1 MELNWFES
9 ILMGLLSGLGEIL
22 PVSAR
27 AHSIVLLK
35 VFGAEDNS
43 HFFYLLVHL
52 AILAAVYMSSQ
63 NQILRYLRARHIS
76 RIPKKKRKRP
86 LDTRALMD
94 FRMLRTMVIPVILA
108 FIFFERCQVIGDKA
122 VWLSG
127 MLFLNGV
134 ILYIPQF
141 FPGSNKD
148 CRTLTRLEGL
158 LMGIGGAASVLPG
171 LSGIGTAL
179 SVGSLCGVDRT
190 YALNMTLL
198 MEIVVVTGLIVFDII
213 GMVTVGLGTMSF
225 LIFVK
230 YLVSAAAAF
239 AGAYLG
245 IRILRALA
253 EESGFSLFAYYCW
266 GAALFA
272 FILNLLA

>member
-1 MELNWFES
+1 MELNWLES
-9 ILMGLLSGLGEIL
+9 IIFGLLSGLGEIL

-27 AHSIVLLK
+27 AHGILLLK
-35 VFGAEDNS
+35 IFGAEDNS
-43 HFFYLLVHL
+43 QLFYLLVHL
-52 AILAAVYMSSQ
+52 AILAAVYISCQ
-63 NQILRYLRARHIS
+63 TQIVRYLRARRIS

-86 LDTRALMD
+86 LDTRSLMD

-108 FIFFERCQVIGDKA
+108 FIFYNRCQGIGQKA
-122 VWLSG
+122 VWLSVL
-127 MLFLNGV
+127 LFLNGV

-141 FPGSNKD
+141 LPGSNKD
-148 CRTLTRLEGL
+148 SRTLTRLEGL
-158 LMGIGGAASVLPG
+158 LMGLGGAASVLPG
-171 LSGIGTAL
+171 ISGVGASLSIG
-179 SVGSLCGVDRT
+179 SVCGVERT

-198 MEIVVVTGLIVFDII
+198 MEIVVLVGLIVYDII
-213 GMVTVGLGTMSF
+213 GIISVGLGTLSF
-225 LIFVK
+225 LILIK
-230 YLVSAAAAF
+230 YLLSAAAAF

-253 EESGFSLFAYYCW
+253 DEAGFSVFAYYCW

>member
-1 MELNWFES
+1 
-9 ILMGLLSGLGEIL
+9 
-22 PVSAR
+22 
-27 AHSIVLLK
+27 
-35 VFGAEDNS
+35 
-43 HFFYLLVHL
+43 
-52 AILAAVYMSSQ
+52 
-63 NQILRYLRARHIS
+63 
-76 RIPKKKRKRP
+76 
-86 LDTRALMD
+86 
-94 FRMLRTMVIPVILA
+94 
-108 FIFFERCQVIGDKA
+108 
-122 VWLSG
+122 
-127 MLFLNGV
+127 
-134 ILYIPQF
+134 
-141 FPGSNKD
+141 
-148 CRTLTRLEGL
+148 
-158 LMGIGGAASVLPG
+158 MGIGGAASVLPG

-213 GMVTVGLGTMSF
+213 GMVTVGLGTLSF